1 VTAGTTV
8 GTRPDHD
15 APLTPKSRH
24 FLQRLTVATGGGMFI
39 DGFVFATFAS
49 AMAGKAKDQLHVT
62 TLWESWISASVLI
75 GTFFGGL
82 LLGYVTDRIG
92 RKPMFTFDLMLF
104 SGCALLL
111 FFVTAPWQVFVL
123 GILMGLAVGADY
135 SIGSPLLGEFA
146 QRKTRGNYLGLLEI
160 GWNVGYVVA
169 YLIGY
174 LINTYAADWWR
185 VILGMSIV
193 PAVISLIVRHGL
205 PESPRWLVSKGRRK
219 EAVAIYRDQLDL
231 QHPGDLLEEPEQET
245 KWMVLFSRQY
255 IRRTLF
261 ASLSWSAI
269 VMPYFALTFFGPDI
283 LKALGMGSGSLLGA
297 LLGTIVA
304 LVGATISWYI
314 VDKVGRRKVVILPMF
329 GCAGAL
335 FLASMYLHMPIIFG
349 VVAYFGYL
357 FSYGIMSITTGIYP
371 EEVFPSSVR
380 ASGVGLSSSVSR
392 VAAAIGTWGL
402 PPVKEHFGVSTV
414 LIILGVVSAL
424 GGILSFAWAPETN
437 GKSLTE
443 TSHEADPH
451 EYRGRE
457 PQPV

>member
-1 VTAGTTV
+1 MTARTTA

-82 LLGYVTDRIG
+82 LLGYVTDRVG

-123 GILMGLAVGADY
+123 GILMGFAVGADY

-193 PAVISLIVRHGL
+193 PAIISLIVRHGL

-245 KWMVLFSRQY
+245 KWLVLFSRQY

-304 LVGATISWYI
+304 LIGATISWYI
-314 VDKVGRRKVVILPMF
+314 VDRVGRRKVVILPMF
-329 GCAGAL
+329 GCAAAL
-335 FLASMYLHMPIIFG
+335 FLASLYLHMPIIFG
-349 VVAYFGYL
+349 VIAYFGYL

-392 VAAAIGTWGL
+392 IAAAVGTWGL

-414 LIILGVVSAL
+414 LIVLGVVSAL
-424 GGILSFAWAPETN
+424 GGILSIAWAPETN

-443 TSHEADPH
+443 TSHEADP
-451 EYRGRE
+451 YRERQ